1 MSQHIF
7 KSQLLD
13 TSQRLAMKKIMV
25 SKSLDE
31 IEEIGINDFFK
42 RKGVDNFERNLLE
55 LRKKTS
61 KASKVRKNRE
71 DIIISFEIKI

>member
-1 MSQHIF
+1 
-7 KSQLLD
+7 
-13 TSQRLAMKKIMV
+13 MKKIMV